1 MDNQYTITVSGRKM
15 NVIHLSVQWNFSHSM
30 LWLLFSRKLGMVLPL
45 TSLALLLPRL
55 ICACLW
61 CLPSLDTS

>member
-1 MDNQYTITVSGRKM
+1 M

-30 LWLLFSRKLGMVLPL
+30 LWFLFSRQLGMVLPL
-45 TSLALLLPRL
+45 TLLVLLLPRL

-61 CLPSLDTS
+61 CLLSLDTS